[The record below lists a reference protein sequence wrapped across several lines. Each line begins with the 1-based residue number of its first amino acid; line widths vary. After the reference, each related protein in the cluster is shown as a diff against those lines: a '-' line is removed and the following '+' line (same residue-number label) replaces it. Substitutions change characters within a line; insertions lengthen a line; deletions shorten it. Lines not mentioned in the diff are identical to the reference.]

1 MELNDKNMIETLWF
15 YKLETVIGKIVI
27 IKSKNGLRSIDLF
40 DEEVLVNQKTTRF
53 IESKEKCENEIN
65 QLLEYFSGKRKD
77 FDLTL
82 DIEGTD
88 FRKRVWK
95 ELTNIPYGE
104 VRSYKDIAVAIGN
117 EKAVRAIG
125 QANKANPI
133 PIVIPCHRVIGK
145 NNKLVGYAGN
155 HTDVQ
160 EKLIELER
168 TFSL

>member
-1 MELNDKNMIETLWF
+1 MIETLWF
-15 YKLETVIGKIVI
+15 YKFETIIGKITI
-27 IKSKNGLRSIDLF
+27 IKSKDGLRSIDLF
-40 DEEVLVNQKTTRF
+40 DEEILVNQKTTRF
-53 IESKEKCENEIN
+53 IESKEKCKNEIN
-65 QLLEYFSGKRKD
+65 QLLEYFNGKRKD
-77 FDLTL
+77 FDLNL

-88 FRKRVWK
+88 FRKKVWK
-95 ELTNIPYGE
+95 ELTKIPYGE
-104 VRSYKDIAVAIGN
+104 VRSYKDIAIAIGN

-168 TFSL
+168 RFNS

>member
-1 MELNDKNMIETLWF
+1 MIETLWF
-15 YKLETVIGKIVI
+15 YKFETIIGKITI
-27 IKSKNGLRSIDLF
+27 IKSKDGLRSIDLF
-40 DEEVLVNQKTTRF
+40 DKEILVNQKTTRF
-53 IESKEKCENEIN
+53 IESKEKCKNEIN
-65 QLLEYFSGKRKD
+65 QLLEYFNGKRKD
-77 FDLTL
+77 FDLNL

-88 FRKRVWK
+88 FRKKVWK
-95 ELTNIPYGE
+95 ELTKIPYGE
-104 VRSYKDIAVAIGN
+104 VRSYKDIAIAIGN

-125 QANKANPI
+125 QANKANSI

>member
-1 MELNDKNMIETLWF
+1 MIETLWF
-15 YKLETVIGKIVI
+15 YKFETIIGKITI
-27 IKSKNGLRSIDLF
+27 IKSKDGLRSIDLF
-40 DEEVLVNQKTTRF
+40 DKEILVNQKTTRF
-53 IESKEKCENEIN
+53 IESKEKCKNEIN
-65 QLLEYFSGKRKD
+65 QLLEYFNGKRKD
-77 FDLTL
+77 FDLNL

-88 FRKRVWK
+88 FRKKVWK
-95 ELTNIPYGE
+95 ELTKIPYGE
-104 VRSYKDIAVAIGN
+104 VRSYKDIAIAIGN

-125 QANKANPI
+125 QANKANSI

-168 TFSL
+168 RFNS

>member
-40 DEEVLVNQKTTRF
+40 DEEVLVNQKATRF

-65 QLLEYFSGKRKD
+65 QLLEYFSGKIKD

-104 VRSYKDIAVAIGN
+104 VRNYKDIAVAIGN

-168 TFSL
+168 RFNS

>member
-1 MELNDKNMIETLWF
+1 MIETLWF
-15 YKLETVIGKIVI
+15 YKFETIIGKITI
-27 IKSKNGLRSIDLF
+27 IKSKDGLRSIDLF
-40 DEEVLVNQKTTRF
+40 DKEILVNQKTTRF
-53 IESKEKCENEIN
+53 IESKEKGKNEIN
-65 QLLEYFSGKRKD
+65 QLLEYFNGKRKD
-77 FDLTL
+77 FDLNL

-88 FRKRVWK
+88 FRKKVWK
-95 ELTNIPYGE
+95 ELTKIPYGE
-104 VRSYKDIAVAIGN
+104 VRSYKDIAIAIGN

-125 QANKANPI
+125 QANKANSI